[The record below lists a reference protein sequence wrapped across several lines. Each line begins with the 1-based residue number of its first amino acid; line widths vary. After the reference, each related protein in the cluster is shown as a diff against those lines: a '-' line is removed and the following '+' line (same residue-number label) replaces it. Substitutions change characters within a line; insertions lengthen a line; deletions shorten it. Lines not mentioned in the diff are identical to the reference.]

1 MAANH
6 TTDASQSA
14 ARQAE
19 IARLHARGWT
29 KVQIAAELGVDESTV
44 RHYVKKVHA
53 EAAKLT
59 TDLAQAKQREL
70 LLLAEAERETWQAW
84 ERSTQDA
91 VTETVR
97 TLPEGG
103 VQTETRREGQAG
115 DASLLKRLI
124 EISDRRAKLLGLDA
138 PTRSYQAGV
147 TPEQLEQMTDD
158 ELADYIKQQQ
168 RAGARPR

>member
-1 MAANH
+1 MAKRD
-6 TTDASQSA
+6 TTDESQSA

-19 IARLHARGWT
+19 IAKLHARGWT
-29 KVQIAAELGVDESTV
+29 KVQIAAQLGISEAAV
-44 RHYVKKVHA
+44 RHYVKKIHA
-53 EAAKLT
+53 AAATLT
-59 TDLAQAKQREL
+59 TDLAQAKRREL
-70 LLLAEAERETWQAW
+70 LMLDEAEREAWLAW
-84 ERSTQDA
+84 EASKRDA
-91 VTETVR
+91 ETETTR
-97 TLPEGG
+97 HMPDGG
-103 VQTETRREGQAG
+103 VQHEVRREGQTG
-115 DASLLKRLI
+115 DAALLKRLI